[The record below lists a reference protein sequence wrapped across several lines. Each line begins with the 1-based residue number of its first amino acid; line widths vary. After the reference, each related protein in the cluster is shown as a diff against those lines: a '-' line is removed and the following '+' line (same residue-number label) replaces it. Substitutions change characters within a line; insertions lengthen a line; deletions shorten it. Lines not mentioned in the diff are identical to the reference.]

1 MDINAVKKAFKKMN
15 DIDDVEIIII
25 DENLGF

>member
-1 MDINAVKKAFKKMN
+1 MDINAVKKALKKMN